1 MESRPIILMIPEN
14 TEFIMLSCIVGN
26 ELIEF
31 EYDVSDKKQAL
42 YGKEKYER
50 KLD

>member
-1 MESRPIILMIPEN
+1 MESRPIILRIPEN
-14 TEFIMLSCIVGN
+14 TEHITVSCIVRN

-31 EYDVSDKKQAL
+31 EFDVSDKKQAL